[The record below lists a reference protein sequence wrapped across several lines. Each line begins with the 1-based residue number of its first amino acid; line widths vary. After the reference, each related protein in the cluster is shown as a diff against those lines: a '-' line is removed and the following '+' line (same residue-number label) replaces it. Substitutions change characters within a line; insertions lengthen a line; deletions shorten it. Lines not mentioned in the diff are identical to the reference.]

1 MYTDVEEVSRMD
13 TLREEP
19 IETPAAAGAKASA
32 AARHAAGAK
41 GPTAVKQIPQADPP
55 RPRSMPWLVAGLM
68 ITTAALMVVA
78 ILTFVPRLR
87 PSEPVRLM
95 DQAVA
100 TWDSGTPSD
109 FAATYARDAVVVHAD
124 GTKVTG
130 LPAILADAKALGQDF
145 TMVRTGDISV
155 THSGTYAAAVYR
167 FTGAGRGSGLLVVKI
182 ADGKIA
188 QQWSYDLP

>member
-1 MYTDVEEVSRMD
+1 MME

-19 IETPAAAGAKASA
+19 AKGQTPAKAPA
-32 AARHAAGAK
+32 
-41 GPTAVKQIPQADPP
+41 AVKQIPQAEPP

-68 ITTAALMVVA
+68 VMTAAFLVLA
-78 ILTFVPRLR
+78 ILNIVPRLR

-95 DQAVA
+95 DKAVA

-155 THSGTYAAAVYR
+155 THSGSYAAAVYR
-167 FTGAGRGSGLLVVKI
+167 FTGAGRGSGLLVVRI